1 MPVRIARRRGW
12 GRGSG
17 SGIVGV
23 GYVVTA
29 SLMIQASAAL
39 ATHAFATLGTFGTS
53 GLRFAVAAA
62 ILLVLVRPRLR
73 GRNRRSWLQIA
84 ALGAAVAAMNLCL
97 YSAIDRIPLG
107 TVVAIEFLGPLAVA
121 VAGSRRRLDVVWVAA
136 AAAGVVLVTGGLS
149 LASGTGVAFALGA
162 ALSWALYLILTRR
175 VGEDADG
182 FDGLALAIAFSA
194 LLTAPLTVHAV
205 AGGPVLADVL
215 LVAGLALTGIVVPY
229 ALEFAALRRLGVRI
243 VSILLSL
250 DPALA
255 AVIGLAVLGQH
266 LTPAQFV
273 GIALVTVASV
283 GVVSSRTPPAPP
295 PPPPRPSGPV
305 PAPSDPTTPSLP
317 C

>member
-1 MPVRIARRRGW
+1 
-12 GRGSG
+12 
-17 SGIVGV
+17 
-23 GYVVTA
+23 
-29 SLMIQASAAL
+29 MIQASAAL

-53 GLRFAVAAA
+53 GLRFAIAAV
-62 ILLVLVRPRLR
+62 ILLALVRPRLR
-73 GRNRRSWLQIA
+73 GRKPRSWLLIA
-84 ALGAAVAAMNLCL
+84 GLGAAVAAMNLCL

-107 TVVAIEFLGPLAVA
+107 TVVAIEFVGPLAVA
-121 VAGSRRRLDVVWVAA
+121 VVGSRRRLDVVWVAA

-149 LASGTGVAFALGA
+149 LSSGAGVAFALGA
-162 ALSWALYLILTRR
+162 ALSWALYLIFTRR

-182 FDGLALAIAFSA
+182 FDGLALAIAVSA

-205 AGGPVLADVL
+205 AGGPALDDVL

-229 ALEFAALRRLGVRI
+229 ALEFAALRRLGVRV

-255 AVIGLAVLGQH
+255 AVIGLLLLSQH

-283 GVVSSRTPPAPP
+283 GVVSSGRPP
-295 PPPPRPSGPV
+295 GPDGAV
-305 PAPSDPTTPSLP
+305 PAPS
-317 C
+317 